1 MSLHQIRQQR
11 KIDDENSD
19 RWASDYKYNL
29 RVLNPS
35 VSSSKLNALIPRRV
49 QERYNDRARRRAR
62 RLGTPPAY
70 NPGAELDLPI
80 PARNI
85 HSNNSAKWAS
95 IIAEQELKR
104 DPYMQSNRLDSL
116 IANRVQAEYVA
127 RERRRQQRQLEKQYS
142 TRKKLKSVKPK
153 SVKQKARFG
162 FRRLF
167 GK

>member
-1 MSLHQIRQQR
+1 MSLRQIQQLR

-19 RWASDYKYNL
+19 RWASDYKYNI

-35 VSSSKLNALIPRRV
+35 VSSSKLNALVPRRV
-49 QERYNDRARRRAR
+49 QERYNVRARRAR

-70 NPGAELDLPI
+70 NPGAMLDLPI

-127 RERRRQQRQLEKQYS
+127 RERRRRQRQLEKQYS
-142 TRKKLKSVKPK
+142 TRKKSKSVKPK

-162 FRRLF
+162 LGRFF

>member
-1 MSLHQIRQQR
+1 MSVRKQR

-35 VSSSKLNALIPRRV
+35 VSSSKLNALVPRRV

-62 RLGTPPAY
+62 HLGTPPAY
-70 NPGAELDLPI
+70 NQGAELNLPI

-104 DPYMQSNRLDSL
+104 DPYMQSNRLDPL

-127 RERRRQQRQLEKQYS
+127 RERRQRQRQLENQYS
-142 TRKKLKSVKPK
+142 TRRKSKSVKPK
-153 SVKQKARFG
+153 SVKRKARFG
-162 FRRLF
+162 FGRLF

>member
-1 MSLHQIRQQR
+1 MSLQQIRRQR

-19 RWASDYKYNL
+19 RWVSDYKYNL

-35 VSSSKLNALIPRRV
+35 VSSSKLNALVPRRV
-49 QERYNDRARRRAR
+49 QERYNERARRRAR
-62 RLGTPPAY
+62 RLGTTLAY
-70 NPGAELDLPI
+70 NPGAELNLPI

-127 RERRRQQRQLEKQYS
+127 RERRRRQRQLERDYS
-142 TRKKLKSVKPK
+142 TRKKPKSVKPK

-162 FRRLF
+162 FGRLF
-167 GK
+167 GR

>member
-11 KIDDENSD
+11 NIDDENSD

-35 VSSSKLNALIPRRV
+35 VSSSKLNALVPRRV

-127 RERRRQQRQLEKQYS
+127 RERRRRQRQYS
-142 TRKKLKSVKPK
+142 TRKKPKSVKPK

-162 FRRLF
+162 FGRLF

>member
-1 MSLHQIRQQR
+1 MSVRKQR

-35 VSSSKLNALIPRRV
+35 VSSSKLNALVPRRV

-70 NPGAELDLPI
+70 NPGAELNLPI
-80 PARNI
+80 PVRNI

-104 DPYMQSNRLDSL
+104 DPYMQSNRLGSIL
-116 IANRVQAEYVA
+116 ANRVQAEYLA
-127 RERRRQQRQLEKQYS
+127 RERRRRQKQLEREYS
-142 TRKKLKSVKPK
+142 TRKKQKSVKPK

-162 FRRLF
+162 FGRLF
-167 GK
+167 GR

>member
-1 MSLHQIRQQR
+1 MSVRKQR

-35 VSSSKLNALIPRRV
+35 VSSSKLNALVPRRV

-70 NPGAELDLPI
+70 NPGAELNLPI
-80 PARNI
+80 PVRNI

-104 DPYMQSNRLDSL
+104 DPYMQSNRIVSIL
-116 IANRVQAEYVA
+116 ANRVQAEYLA
-127 RERRRQQRQLEKQYS
+127 RERRRRQRQLEREYS
-142 TRKKLKSVKPK
+142 TRKKQKSVKPK

-162 FRRLF
+162 FGRLF
-167 GK
+167 GR

>member
-1 MSLHQIRQQR
+1 MSLQQIRQQR
-11 KIDDENSD
+11 KIADDNSD
-19 RWASDYKYNL
+19 RWVSDYKYNL

-35 VSSSKLNALIPRRV
+35 VSSSKLNALVPRRV

-70 NPGAELDLPI
+70 NPGAELNLPI

-104 DPYMQSNRLDSL
+104 DPYMQSNRLDSIL
-116 IANRVQAEYVA
+116 ANRVQAEYLA
-127 RERRRQQRQLEKQYS
+127 RERRRRQRQLEREYS
-142 TRKKLKSVKPK
+142 TRKKPKSVKPK

-162 FRRLF
+162 FARLF
-167 GK
+167 GR